1 MKLRKATHDFPIIPS
16 KLDLHNRKSLVAF
29 RKMKKEGE
37 TLKIRNQV
45 EYKVSA
51 KYALFSD
58 PITRMGGEKLTY
70 MVPTYQAL
78 KGITESVYWKPS
90 ILWIV
95 DEVRIMK
102 PIRTESKNIRPI
114 SYNIHQNT
122 LSVYTYLKD
131 VEYQVRAHFVPNPH
145 RTEPDL
151 IDDGRNENKHHNIA
165 KRMIRK
171 GGRRDIFLGTRECQG
186 YVEPCVFGE
195 GEGFYDGYG
204 ELDFGVMFHGFN
216 YPDETGREEL
226 GVRLWRARM
235 ADGVIRFPAP
245 ADCDPSMSSV
255 VRPMKAKKFGGK
267 YNNFTGLQEDAIQ
280 QELNEAEK
288 EVDNHELDAQSL

>member
-1 MKLRKATHDFPIIPS
+1 
-16 KLDLHNRKSLVAF
+16 
-29 RKMKKEGE
+29 MKKEE
-37 TLKIRNQV
+37 NLKIRNQV
-45 EYKVSA
+45 EFKVYG

-58 PITRMGGEKLTY
+58 PITRMGGEKLSY

-78 KGITESVYWKPS
+78 KGIMESIYWKPS
-90 ILWIV
+90 IIWVI
-95 DEVRIMK
+95 DEVRIMN

-114 SYNIHQNT
+114 SYNIPQNT

-131 VEYQVRAHFVPNPH
+131 VEYQVRAHFVPNPY

-151 IDDGRNENKHHNIA
+151 IEDGKNENKHHNIA

-186 YVEPCVFGE
+186 YVEPCVFGDKE
-195 GEGFYDGYG
+195 EQGFYDDYG

-226 GVRLWRARM
+226 GVRLWRAKM
-235 ADGVIRFPAP
+235 VNGVIKFPKP
-245 ADCDPSMSSV
+245 EECDPSMSRV
-255 VRPMKAKKFGGK
+255 IRPMKAKKFGGK
-267 YNNFTGLQEDAIQ
+267 YNNFTGLNEDAIQ
-280 QELNEAEK
+280 LELLEEEQEVK
-288 EVDNHELDAQSL
+288 PDELDGKSL